1 MDTPIFPESQIL
13 TSADLS
19 RIICNS
25 KNSRRFCFILGSG
38 ASVESKIPSGNTLEM
53 DWMDC
58 LMGVSDD
65 KETKAM
71 DPKRTAHFA
80 EKLHAEKKLQHPFS
94 AIVQEWES
102 AKAEGRS
109 MSSKY
114 YFDIYLLRFHPDFRE
129 GYRYLERI
137 MDTCKPSLGYHPLAL
152 ILTAGNQDIG
162 SEKLNRHNLVI
173 TTNFDSLVEDSLF
186 LYTDHR
192 PLVISHESLA
202 KFIDPDIQR
211 PIVAKVHR
219 GLMYDPLNSPAATDE
234 LKPEWKETL
243 DYAFKTYT
251 PIVVGYGGGD
261 GSLMKALQEATF
273 RNGIYWCYRNAS
285 GLPDEKI
292 QSFVKEQNG
301 CLVGIEGFDALML
314 ELGRDLYGTIFSHSE
329 TAATLQSRNN
339 RLLDLYENQWKEM
352 QDNKHME
359 QILNPINKA
368 EEDSMKKRQEEKT
381 LTDWDYIKQGNACFP
396 GKEYRRAIELYDE
409 AIRVNPKNAIA
420 YGNRA
425 LAHLYLTEYN
435 EAIEDNN
442 IAVNLDPKYAGA
454 FRNRGNA
461 YTELGQHQQALKD
474 YIKAIELDP
483 NDAIAYNNRGISHAK
498 LGQYEQAIQ
507 DYDKAIEL
515 NPNYAIAYNNRGISH
530 AKLGQYEQAIQDYD
544 KAIELNPN
552 YATAY
557 NNRGSSY
564 DDLKQYE
571 QAIQDYSKAV
581 ELNPKYASAYYN
593 RGISHRKQNQYEQ
606 AIQDYN
612 KAIELDPNNSDVFNN
627 RAFSYAHIKEFDK
640 AISDV
645 EKAHSLEP
653 NIPTYIHTY
662 GFIYLQQENWE
673 KAIAYFTKALS
684 FDDKLKEAYE
694 DRAKAYRAIGENEK
708 AEADEAK
715 ARELA

>member
-13 TSADLS
+13 TSSDLS

-25 KNSRRFCFILGSG
+25 QNSRRFCFILGSG
-38 ASVESKIPSGNTLEM
+38 ASVESKIPTGNTLEM

-80 EKLHAEKKLQHPFS
+80 KKLHAEKKLQHSFS
-94 AIVQEWES
+94 AIVQEWKI
-102 AKAEGRS
+102 ARAEKRS
-109 MSSKY
+109 MSSEY

-129 GYRYLERI
+129 GYRYLEKI

-314 ELGRDLYGTIFSHSE
+314 ELGRDLYGTRISHSE
-329 TAATLQSRNN
+329 TTVTLQNRNA
-339 RLLDLYENQWKEM
+339 RLLDLYETQWKELLK
-352 QDNKHME
+352 QKHME

-368 EEDSMKKRQEEKT
+368 EEDSMKKREKDNT
-381 LTDWDYIKQGNACFP
+381 LTDWDCIKQGNACFH
-396 GKEYRRAIELYDE
+396 GKEYRQAIEHYDK
-409 AIRVNPKNAIA
+409 AIRLNPKNAIA

-425 LAHLYLTEYN
+425 LAHSYLTEYA

-442 IAVNLDPKYAGA
+442 IAVSLDPKYAGA
-454 FRNRGNA
+454 FRNRGYA
-461 YTELGQHQQALKD
+461 YAQLGQHQQAIYD
-474 YIKAIELDP
+474 YGKATEFDP
-483 NDAIAYNNRGISHAK
+483 NDAVAYRNRAISYRK
-498 LGQYEQAIQ
+498 LG
-507 DYDKAIEL
+507 KPEL
-515 NPNYAIAYNNRGISH
+515 
-530 AKLGQYEQAIQDYD
+530 
-544 KAIELNPN
+544 
-552 YATAY
+552 
-557 NNRGSSY
+557 
-564 DDLKQYE
+564 
-571 QAIQDYSKAV
+571 
-581 ELNPKYASAYYN
+581 
-593 RGISHRKQNQYEQ
+593 
-606 AIQDYN
+606 
-612 KAIELDPNNSDVFNN
+612 
-627 RAFSYAHIKEFDK
+627 
-640 AISDV
+640 
-645 EKAHSLEP
+645 
-653 NIPTYIHTY
+653 
-662 GFIYLQQENWE
+662 
-673 KAIAYFTKALS
+673 
-684 FDDKLKEAYE
+684 
-694 DRAKAYRAIGENEK
+694 

-715 ARELA
+715 ARELG

>member
-1 MDTPIFPESQIL
+1 MAFPESQIL

-71 DPKRTAHFA
+71 DPKRTEHFA
-80 EKLHAEKKLQHPFS
+80 KKLHAEKKLQHPFS

-102 AKAEGRS
+102 AKAESRS
-109 MSSKY
+109 MSSEY

-129 GYRYLERI
+129 GYRYLEKI

-219 GLMYDPLNSPAATDE
+219 GLMYDPLNSPGATDE
-234 LKPEWKETL
+234 LKLEWKETL

-285 GLPDEKI
+285 GLPNEKI
-292 QSFVKEQNG
+292 QSFVKEKNG
-301 CLVGIEGFDALML
+301 CLVNIEGFDALML
-314 ELGRDLYGTIFSHSE
+314 ELGWDLYGTRFSHSE
-329 TAATLQSRNN
+329 TAATLKSRNN

-352 QDNKHME
+352 QENKHME

-368 EEDSMKKRQEEKT
+368 EENSMKKRQEENA
-381 LTDWDYIKQGNACFP
+381 LTDWDCIKLGNACFP
-396 GKEYRRAIELYDE
+396 GKEYRQAIEHYDK
-409 AIRVNPKNAIA
+409 AIRLNPKNAIA

-425 LAHLYLTEYN
+425 LAHHYLAEYTQSI
-435 EAIEDNN
+435 ADND
-442 IAVNLDPKYAGA
+442 IATGLDPKYAGA
-454 FRNRGNA
+454 YRNRGSA
-461 YTELGQHQQALKD
+461 YAQLGQHQQAVYD
-474 YIKAIELDP
+474 YDKAIELDP
-483 NDAIAYNNRGISHAK
+483 NDAVAYRNRGNAYAE
-498 LGQYEQAIQ
+498 LGQYEQAIE
-507 DYDKAIEL
+507 DYGKAIDL
-515 NPNYAIAYNNRGISH
+515 NR
-530 AKLGQYEQAIQDYD
+530 
-544 KAIELNPN
+544 
-552 YATAY
+552 
-557 NNRGSSY
+557 
-564 DDLKQYE
+564 
-571 QAIQDYSKAV
+571 
-581 ELNPKYASAYYN
+581 
-593 RGISHRKQNQYEQ
+593 
-606 AIQDYN
+606 
-612 KAIELDPNNSDVFNN
+612 
-627 RAFSYAHIKEFDK
+627 SYA
-640 AISDV
+640 
-645 EKAHSLEP
+645 L
-653 NIPTYIHTY
+653 
-662 GFIYLQQENWE
+662 
-673 KAIAYFTKALS
+673 AYRN
-684 FDDKLKEAYE
+684 
-694 DRAKAYRAIGENEK
+694 RAKAYRAIGEIEK
-708 AEADEAK
+708 AEADESK
-715 ARELA
+715 ASELD

>member
-1 MDTPIFPESQIL
+1 MAFPESQIL

-80 EKLHAEKKLQHPFS
+80 KKLHAEKKLQHPFS

-109 MSSKY
+109 MSSEY

-129 GYRYLERI
+129 GYRYLEKI

-292 QSFVKEQNG
+292 QSFVKEKNG
-301 CLVGIEGFDALML
+301 CLVGIEGFDDLML
-314 ELGRDLYGTIFSHSE
+314 ELGRDLYGTRISHSE
-329 TAATLQSRNN
+329 TTVTLQNRNA
-339 RLLDLYENQWKEM
+339 RLLDLYETQWKDLLK
-352 QDNKHME
+352 QKHME

-396 GKEYRRAIELYDE
+396 GKEYRKAIELYGE
-409 AIRVNPKNAIA
+409 AIRVNPNNAIA

-425 LAHLYLTEYN
+425 LAHSYLTEYA

-442 IAVNLDPKYAGA
+442 IAVSLDPKYAGA
-454 FRNRGNA
+454 FRNRGVA
-461 YTELGQHQQALKD
+461 YAELGNHQQALKD

-483 NDAIAYNNRGISHAK
+483 NDTIAYFNRGNSYVK
-498 LGQYEQAIQ
+498 LGQHAQAIQ
-507 DYDKAIEL
+507 DYDKATEL
-515 NPNYAIAYNNRGISH
+515 NPSDAAAYFNRG
-530 AKLGQYEQAIQDYD
+530 
-544 KAIELNPN
+544 N
-552 YATAY
+552 
-557 NNRGSSY
+557 SY

-571 QAIQDYSKAV
+571 QAIQDYNKAIT
-581 ELNPKYASAYYN
+581 LNPNDADTYFN
-593 RGISHRKQNQYEQ
+593 RGISYAKLGQHKQ
-606 AIQDYN
+606 AIQDYC
-612 KAIELDPNNSDVFNN
+612 KAIMLDPNDADAYNTRGNSYEHLKQYEQAMQDYDKAIALNPNDASAYNN
-627 RAFSYAHIKEFDK
+627 RAFSYAHINEFDK
-640 AISDV
+640 AVADA
-645 EKAHSLEP
+645 EKALSLKP
-653 NIPTYIHTY
+653 DDPYFLHTY

-684 FDDKLKEAYE
+684 FDDELKVAYE
-694 DRAKAYRAIGENEK
+694 DRARAYRAIGEIEK
-708 AEADEAK
+708 AEADESK
-715 ARELA
+715 ASELD

>member
-13 TSADLS
+13 TSSDLS

-25 KNSRRFCFILGSG
+25 KNNRRFCFILGSG

-53 DWMDC
+53 DWMNY
-58 LMGVSDD
+58 LMGVPDN
-65 KETKAM
+65 KGTKAM

-80 EKLHAEKKLQHPFS
+80 KKLHAEKKLQHSFS
-94 AIVQEWES
+94 AIVQEWKI

-109 MSSKY
+109 MSSEY
-114 YFDIYLLRFHPDFRE
+114 YFDIYLLRFHPDLRE

-162 SEKLNRHNLVI
+162 SKNLNRHNLVI

-285 GLPDEKI
+285 SLPNEKI
-292 QSFVKEQNG
+292 QSFVKEKNG
-301 CLVGIEGFDALML
+301 CLVSIEGFDDLML
-314 ELGRDLYGTIFSHSE
+314 ELGRDLYGTRISHSE
-329 TAATLQSRNN
+329 TTVTLQNRNA
-339 RLLDLYENQWKEM
+339 RLLEQYDAKWKEM
-352 QDNKHME
+352 LKKKHMA

-425 LAHLYLTEYN
+425 LAHSYLTEYA

-442 IAVNLDPKYAGA
+442 IAVSLDPKYAGA
-454 FRNRGNA
+454 FRNRGTA
-461 YTELGQHQQALKD
+461 YAELDNHQQALKD

-483 NDAIAYNNRGISHAK
+483 NDSIAYFNRGKSYVK
-498 LGQYEQAIQ
+498 LGQHAQAIQ
-507 DYDKAIEL
+507 DYDKATEL
-515 NPNYAIAYNNRGISH
+515 NPSDAAAYFNRG
-530 AKLGQYEQAIQDYD
+530 
-544 KAIELNPN
+544 N
-552 YATAY
+552 
-557 NNRGSSY
+557 SY

-612 KAIELDPNNSDVFNN
+612 KAIELDPNNSDVFNS
-627 RAFSYAHIKEFDK
+627 RAFAYAYINEFDK
-640 AISDV
+640 AVFDA
-645 EKAHSLEP
+645 EKALSLKP
-653 NIPTYIHTY
+653 DDPYFLHTY

-684 FDDKLKEAYE
+684 FDDELKVAYE
-694 DRAKAYRAIGENEK
+694 DRAKAYRAIGEIEK

>member
-71 DPKRTAHFA
+71 DPKRTEHFA

-94 AIVQEWES
+94 AIVQEWKS
-102 AKAEGRS
+102 AKAESRS

-114 YFDIYLLRFHPDFRE
+114 YFDIYLLRFHPDLRE

-137 MDTCKPSLGYHPLAL
+137 MDTSKPSLGYHPLAL
-152 ILTAGNQDIG
+152 ILTAGNQPIG

-251 PIVVGYGGGD
+251 PIVIGYGGGD
-261 GSLMKALQEATF
+261 GSLMKALQDATF

-292 QSFVKEQNG
+292 QSFVEKQNG
-301 CLVGIEGFDALML
+301 CLVGIEGFDDLML
-314 ELGRDLYGTIFSHSE
+314 ELGRDLYGTRISHSE
-329 TAATLQSRNN
+329 TTVTLQNRNA
-339 RLLDLYENQWKEM
+339 RLLEQYDAKWKEM
-352 QDNKHME
+352 LKKKHMA

-368 EEDSMKKRQEEKT
+368 EEESMKKRREEKA

-396 GKEYRRAIELYDE
+396 GKEYRRAIELYGE
-409 AIRVNPKNAIA
+409 AIRVNPNNAIA

-425 LAHLYLTEYN
+425 LAHYNLTEYN

-442 IAVNLDPKYAGA
+442 IAVKLDPKYAGA
-454 FRNRGNA
+454 FRNRGTA
-461 YTELGQHQQALKD
+461 YATLGQLQQAIED
-474 YIKAIELDP
+474 YDKAIALDP
-483 NDAIAYNNRGISHAK
+483 NYASAYNNRGYAYYN
-498 LGQYEQAIQ
+498 LEQYEQAIE
-507 DYDKAIEL
+507 DYCKAIEL
-515 NPNYAIAYNNRGISH
+515 NPNYALAYG
-530 AKLGQYEQAIQDYD
+530 
-544 KAIELNPN
+544 
-552 YATAY
+552 
-557 NNRGSSY
+557 
-564 DDLKQYE
+564 
-571 QAIQDYSKAV
+571 
-581 ELNPKYASAYYN
+581 
-593 RGISHRKQNQYEQ
+593 
-606 AIQDYN
+606 
-612 KAIELDPNNSDVFNN
+612 N
-627 RAFSYAHIKEFDK
+627 RA
-640 AISDV
+640 
-645 EKAHSLEP
+645 
-653 NIPTYIHTY
+653 
-662 GFIYLQQENWE
+662 
-673 KAIAYFTKALS
+673 LS
-684 FDDKLKEAYE
+684 
-694 DRAKAYRAIGENEK
+694 YRALK
-708 AEADEAK
+708 KFDLAEADEAK
-715 ARELA
+715 AKELDP

>member
-1 MDTPIFPESQIL
+1 MDTPNFPESQIL

-19 RIICNS
+19 RIICTS

-71 DPKRTAHFA
+71 DPKRTEHFA

-102 AKAEGRS
+102 AKAESRS
-109 MSSKY
+109 MSSEY

-129 GYRYLERI
+129 GYRYLEKI

-234 LKPEWKETL
+234 LKPEWKDTL

-285 GLPDEKI
+285 GLPDKKI
-292 QSFVKEQNG
+292 QSFVKEKNG
-301 CLVGIEGFDALML
+301 CLVGIEDFDALML
-314 ELGRDLYGTIFSHSE
+314 ELGRDLYGTRFSHSE
-329 TAATLQSRNN
+329 TAVTLQNRNA
-339 RLLDLYENQWKEM
+339 RLLEQYDTKWKEM
-352 QDNKHME
+352 LKKKHMA

-368 EEDSMKKRQEEKT
+368 EEESLKKRKEEKA
-381 LTDWDYIKQGNACFP
+381 LTDWDYIKQGYTCFSQ
-396 GKEYRRAIELYDE
+396 KQYRKAIEFYDD
-409 AIRVNPKNAIA
+409 AIRMNPKNAIT

-425 LAHLYLTEYN
+425 LAHAYLNEFN

-442 IAVNLDPKYAGA
+442 IAVKLDPKYAGA
-454 FRNRGNA
+454 FHNRGTA
-461 YTELGQHQQALKD
+461 HAKLGHHQQALED
-474 YIKAIELDP
+474 YNKAIALDP
-483 NDAIAYNNRGISHAK
+483 NDAIVYNNRGGSYDDLKQYEHAIQDYDKAIALNPKYATAYYNRGTCYDK
-498 LGQYEQAIQ
+498 LGQYKQAIQDYDKVIALNPKYAAAYYNRGCSYGKLDQYEQAIQ
-507 DYDKAIEL
+507 DYDKAIAL
-515 NPNYAIAYNNRGISH
+515 VPNDAAAYNNRGSSYLQ
-530 AKLGQYEQAIQDYD
+530 LGQYKQAIQDYD
-544 KAIELNPN
+544 KAIVLAPKHADL
-552 YATAY
+552 YT
-557 NNRGSSY
+557 NRGNSY
-564 DDLKQYE
+564 YNLGQYE
-571 QAIQDYSKAV
+571 QSIADYS
-581 ELNPKYASAYYN
+581 
-593 RGISHRKQNQYEQ
+593 
-606 AIQDYN
+606 
-612 KAIELDPNNSDVFNN
+612 KAIELDPYYALAYGN
-627 RAFSYAHIKEFDK
+627 RALSYRKLEKFD
-640 AISDV
+640 
-645 EKAHSLEP
+645 L
-653 NIPTYIHTY
+653 
-662 GFIYLQQENWE
+662 
-673 KAIAYFTKALS
+673 
-684 FDDKLKEAYE
+684 
-694 DRAKAYRAIGENEK
+694 

-715 ARELA
+715 AKELDP

>member
-71 DPKRTAHFA
+71 DPKRTEHFA

-102 AKAEGRS
+102 AKAEDRS
-109 MSSKY
+109 MSSEY
-114 YFDIYLLRFHPDFRE
+114 YFDIYLLRFHPDLRE

-137 MDTCKPSLGYHPLAL
+137 MDKRKPSLGYHPLAL

-162 SEKLNRHNLVI
+162 SEELNRHNLVI

-261 GSLMKALQEATF
+261 GSLMKALQNATF

-285 GLPDEKI
+285 GLPNEKI
-292 QSFVKEQNG
+292 QSFVKEKNG

-314 ELGRDLYGTIFSHSE
+314 ELGRDLYGTRISHSE
-329 TAATLQSRNN
+329 TTVTLQNRNA
-339 RLLDLYENQWKEM
+339 RLLEQYDAKWKEM
-352 QDNKHME
+352 LKKKHMA

-368 EEDSMKKRQEEKT
+368 EEESMKKRQEEKT

-425 LAHLYLTEYN
+425 LAHHYLTEYN

-442 IAVNLDPKYAGA
+442 IAVSLDPKYAGA
-454 FRNRGNA
+454 FRNRGAA
-461 YTELGQHQQALKD
+461 YAELGNHQQALKD

-483 NDAIAYNNRGISHAK
+483 NDAIAYNNRGIS
-498 LGQYEQAIQ
+498 YC
-507 DYDKAIEL
+507 
-515 NPNYAIAYNNRGISH
+515 N
-530 AKLGQYEQAIQDYD
+530 
-544 KAIELNPN
+544 
-552 YATAY
+552 
-557 NNRGSSY
+557 
-564 DDLKQYE
+564 LK
-571 QAIQDYSKAV
+571 
-581 ELNPKYASAYYN
+581 
-593 RGISHRKQNQYEQ
+593 QYEQ

-612 KAIELDPNNSDVFNN
+612 KAIELNSNYADPYNN
-627 RAFSYAHIKEFDK
+627 RGNSYYDQKQYERAIEDYCK
-640 AISDV
+640 AI
-645 EKAHSLEP
+645 ELNPK
-653 NIPTYIHTY
+653 Y
-662 GFIYLQQENWE
+662 GR
-673 KAIAYFTKALS
+673 AYRNRALS
-684 FDDKLKEAYE
+684 YRKLKKF
-694 DRAKAYRAIGENEK
+694 DL

-715 ARELA
+715 AKELDS

>member
-80 EKLHAEKKLQHPFS
+80 KKLHAEKKLQHSFS
-94 AIVQEWES
+94 AIVQEWKI

-109 MSSKY
+109 MSSKC

-129 GYRYLERI
+129 GYRYLEKI
-137 MDTCKPSLGYHPLAL
+137 MDNCKPSLGYHPLAL
-152 ILTAGNQDIG
+152 ILTAGNQPIG

-219 GLMYDPLNSPAATDE
+219 GLMYDPMNSPAATDE

-261 GSLMKALQEATF
+261 RSLMKALQDATF

-292 QSFVKEQNG
+292 QSFVKEKNG

-314 ELGRDLYGTIFSHSE
+314 ELGRDLYGTSFSHSE

-352 QDNKHME
+352 QENKHME

-425 LAHLYLTEYN
+425 LAHSYLTEYA

-442 IAVNLDPKYAGA
+442 IAVSLDPKYAGA
-454 FRNRGNA
+454 FRNRGDTYA
-461 YTELGQHQQALKD
+461 ELGNHQQALKD

-483 NDAIAYNNRGISHAK
+483 NDSGAYINRGISFAK
-498 LGQYEQAIQ
+498 LDLHDQAIH
-507 DYDKAIEL
+507 DYDKVIEL
-515 NPNYAIAYNNRGISH
+515 NPNHYAAYYNRGISYDR
-530 AKLGQYEQAIQDYD
+530 LG
-544 KAIELNPN
+544 
-552 YATAY
+552 
-557 NNRGSSY
+557 
-564 DDLKQYE
+564 QYE
-571 QAIQDYSKAV
+571 QAIQDYSKALD
-581 ELNPKYASAYYN
+581 LNPRCTTAYFN
-593 RGISHRKQNQYEQ
+593 RGISHRKSKHYKQ
-606 AIQDYN
+606 AILDYN
-612 KAIELDPNNSDVFNN
+612 QVIESDPNDASAYNN
-627 RAFSYAHIKEFDK
+627 RAFSYAHINEFNK
-640 AISDV
+640 AVADV
-645 EKAHSLEP
+645 EKALSLKP
-653 NIPTYIHTY
+653 DDPYYLHTF
-662 GFIYLQQENWE
+662 GFIYLQQENWD

-694 DRAKAYRAIGENEK
+694 DRSRAYRAIGEIEK

-715 ARELA
+715 ARELD

>member
-1 MDTPIFPESQIL
+1 MVTPIFPESQIL

-102 AKAEGRS
+102 AKAESRS

-129 GYRYLERI
+129 GYRYLEKI

-261 GSLMKALQEATF
+261 GSLMKALQDATF

-292 QSFVKEQNG
+292 QSFVEKQNG
-301 CLVGIEGFDALML
+301 CLVGIEGFDDLML
-314 ELGRDLYGTIFSHSE
+314 ELGRDLYGTRISHSE
-329 TAATLQSRNN
+329 TTVTLQNRNA
-339 RLLDLYENQWKEM
+339 RLLEQYDAKWKEM
-352 QDNKHME
+352 LKKKHMA
-359 QILNPINKA
+359 QILNPINEA
-368 EEDSMKKRQEEKT
+368 EEESMKKRREEKA

-396 GKEYRRAIELYDE
+396 RKEYHKAIKLYDE

-454 FRNRGNA
+454 FRNRGDTYA
-461 YTELGQHQQALKD
+461 ELGNHQQALKD

-483 NDAIAYNNRGISHAK
+483 NDSGAYINRGISFARLDLHD
-498 LGQYEQAIQ
+498 QAIH
-507 DYDKAIEL
+507 DYDKVVEL
-515 NPNYAIAYNNRGISH
+515 NPNDYAAYYNRGISYDR
-530 AKLGQYEQAIQDYD
+530 LG
-544 KAIELNPN
+544 
-552 YATAY
+552 
-557 NNRGSSY
+557 
-564 DDLKQYE
+564 QYE
-571 QAIQDYSKAV
+571 QAIQDYSKALD
-581 ELNPKYASAYYN
+581 LNPSYASAYYN
-593 RGISHRKQNQYEQ
+593 RGISHRKLKQYKQ

-612 KAIELDPNNSDVFNN
+612 KVIESDPNDSGAYNN
-627 RAFSYAHIKEFDK
+627 RAFSYAHINEFDK
-640 AISDV
+640 AVADA
-645 EKAHSLEP
+645 EKALSLKP
-653 NIPTYIHTY
+653 DDPYYLHTY

-694 DRAKAYRAIGENEK
+694 DRAKAYRAIGEIEK

-715 ARELA
+715 ARELD

>member
-1 MDTPIFPESQIL
+1 MAFPESQIL

-80 EKLHAEKKLQHPFS
+80 KKLHAEKKLQHPFS

-109 MSSKY
+109 MSSEY

-129 GYRYLERI
+129 GYRYLEKI

-292 QSFVKEQNG
+292 QSFVKEKNG

-314 ELGRDLYGTIFSHSE
+314 ELGRDLYGSRISHSE
-329 TAATLQSRNN
+329 TTVTLQNRNA
-339 RLLDLYENQWKEM
+339 RLLDLYETQWKDLLK
-352 QDNKHME
+352 QKHME

-396 GKEYRRAIELYDE
+396 GKEYRKAIELYGE
-409 AIRVNPKNAIA
+409 AIRVNPNNAIA

-425 LAHLYLTEYN
+425 LAHSYLTEYA

-442 IAVNLDPKYAGA
+442 IAVSLDPKYAGA
-454 FRNRGNA
+454 FRNRGVA
-461 YTELGQHQQALKD
+461 YAELGNHQQALKD

-483 NDAIAYNNRGISHAK
+483 NDTIAYFNRGNSYVK
-498 LGQYEQAIQ
+498 LGQHAQAIQ
-507 DYDKAIEL
+507 DYDKATEL
-515 NPNYAIAYNNRGISH
+515 NPSDAAAYFNRG
-530 AKLGQYEQAIQDYD
+530 
-544 KAIELNPN
+544 N
-552 YATAY
+552 
-557 NNRGSSY
+557 SY

-571 QAIQDYSKAV
+571 QAIQDYNKAIT
-581 ELNPKYASAYYN
+581 LNPNDADTYFN
-593 RGISHRKQNQYEQ
+593 RGISYAKLGQHKQ
-606 AIQDYN
+606 AIQDYC
-612 KAIELDPNNSDVFNN
+612 KAIMLDPNDADAYNTRGNSYEHLKQYEQAMQDYDKAIALNPNDASAYNN
-627 RAFSYAHIKEFDK
+627 RAFSYAHINEFDK
-640 AISDV
+640 AVADA
-645 EKAHSLEP
+645 EKALSLKP
-653 NIPTYIHTY
+653 DDPYFLHTY

-684 FDDKLKEAYE
+684 FDDELKVAYE
-694 DRAKAYRAIGENEK
+694 DRARAYRAIGEIEK
-708 AEADEAK
+708 AEADESK
-715 ARELA
+715 ASELD

>member
-1 MDTPIFPESQIL
+1 MAFPESQIL
-13 TSADLS
+13 TSSDLS

-25 KNSRRFCFILGSG
+25 QNSRRFCFILGSG

-94 AIVQEWES
+94 AIVQEWKT
-102 AKAEGRS
+102 AKAEDRS
-109 MSSKY
+109 MSSEY
-114 YFDIYLLRFHPDFRE
+114 YFDIYLLRFHPDFRK
-129 GYRYLERI
+129 GYRYLEKI

-219 GLMYDPLNSPAATDE
+219 GLMYDPLNSPAATEE

-261 GSLMKALQEATF
+261 GSLMKALQDATF

-292 QSFVKEQNG
+292 QSFVEKQNG
-301 CLVGIEGFDALML
+301 CLVGIEGFDDLML
-314 ELGRDLYGTIFSHSE
+314 ELGRDLYGTSFSHSE

-352 QDNKHME
+352 QENKHME
-359 QILNPINKA
+359 QILSPINKA
-368 EEDSMKKRQEEKT
+368 EEDSMKKRQKEKA

-425 LAHLYLTEYN
+425 LAHSYLTEYA

-442 IAVNLDPKYAGA
+442 IAVSLDPKYAGA
-454 FRNRGNA
+454 FRNRGA
-461 YTELGQHQQALKD
+461 TYAALGQHQQALED
-474 YIKAIELDP
+474 YNKAIALDP
-483 NDAIAYNNRGISHAK
+483 NDAIVYNNRGNSYDDLKQYEHAIQDYDKAIALNPKYATAYYNRGTCYDKLGQYKQAIQDYDKVIALNPKYAAAYYNRGCSYGKLDQYEQAIQDYGKAIALAPNDAAAYNNRGSSYLQ
-498 LGQYEQAIQ
+498 LGQYKQAIQ
-507 DYDKAIEL
+507 DYDKAIVL
-515 NPNYAIAYNNRGISH
+515 APKHADLYTNRGNSYYN
-530 AKLGQYEQAIQDYD
+530 LGQYEQSIA
-544 KAIELNPN
+544 
-552 YATAY
+552 
-557 NNRGSSY
+557 
-564 DDLKQYE
+564 
-571 QAIQDYSKAV
+571 DYS
-581 ELNPKYASAYYN
+581 
-593 RGISHRKQNQYEQ
+593 
-606 AIQDYN
+606 
-612 KAIELDPNNSDVFNN
+612 KAIELDPNYALSYRN
-627 RAFSYAHIKEFDK
+627 RALSYRKLQKFD
-640 AISDV
+640 
-645 EKAHSLEP
+645 L
-653 NIPTYIHTY
+653 
-662 GFIYLQQENWE
+662 
-673 KAIAYFTKALS
+673 
-684 FDDKLKEAYE
+684 
-694 DRAKAYRAIGENEK
+694 

-715 ARELA
+715 ARELD